1 MRARTVPQQRS
12 LQEALQG
19 TLMFNTGPMPI
30 LKECFGVSPPL
41 SRYSQVLDCH
51 ACGRACRCRAIE
63 KSGGRRV
70 PSRDRRRTRGAG
82 ARCHT
87 HTRCAAVLL
96 KRRRTRG
103 AGDAYDVCTRCA
115 AVLLSRDPIRADYS
129 RRITIASAIHH
140 GRKRR
145 LSSYPGAP
153 TPGGISW
160 DL

>member
-1 MRARTVPQQRS
+1 MRERTVPQQRS
-12 LQEALQG
+12 PQG
-19 TLMFNTGPMPI
+19 TLMFNKGPMPI
-30 LKECFGVSPPL
+30 LKECFGVSRPR

-70 PSRDRRRTRGAG
+70 PSGDRRRTRGAG